1 MSNLTVQSLVR
12 RVDLFTLKLFLSTI
26 EEGQIGRA
34 AFREH
39 VVPSAATKRF
49 QDLEDAIG
57 MKLFDRTARGV
68 APSQAGVILAR
79 HVRDV
84 MSSLEELFRELGEL
98 SEGVRGRV
106 AVAAPGILIAQFLA
120 YEIGAFMRRFPQVEV
135 NIFHDQNA
143 MVLRALRNGEVDFA
157 VFSHVKGEVY
167 QGIES
172 VECRRDRLVL
182 LVPEWHPLSPTLN
195 VSLEAV
201 LDQEL
206 VSFGEGTTVMN
217 QLRHAALQIGR
228 EPRVR
233 YTVSAVD
240 AVRSMVSAGLG
251 VALLPASIAQADG
264 HQNVR
269 IVPIDGDWAERSYR
283 VGYLSGRAHSPAAEA
298 LINQIISPTAD

>member
-182 LVPEWHPLSPTLN
+182 LVPEWHPP
-195 VSLEAV
+195 
-201 LDQEL
+201 
-206 VSFGEGTTVMN
+206 
-217 QLRHAALQIGR
+217 
-228 EPRVR
+228 
-233 YTVSAVD
+233 
-240 AVRSMVSAGLG
+240 
-251 VALLPASIAQADG
+251 LPDSECF
-264 HQNVR
+264 
-269 IVPIDGDWAERSYR
+269 P
-283 VGYLSGRAHSPAAEA
+283 
-298 LINQIISPTAD
+298 

>member
-106 AVAAPGILIAQFLA
+106 AVAAPGHLDSAV
-120 YEIGAFMRRFPQVEV
+120 PC
-135 NIFHDQNA
+135 
-143 MVLRALRNGEVDFA
+143 LRDWCLHEA
-157 VFSHVKGEVY
+157 
-167 QGIES
+167 
-172 VECRRDRLVL
+172 
-182 LVPEWHPLSPTLN
+182 LSPSRGKYIPRPKRDGPACATQWR
-195 VSLEAV
+195 SGFRSIFACQGAKSTRESKASSAAAT
-201 LDQEL
+201 D
-206 VSFGEGTTVMN
+206 SCYSYPSGTPS
-217 QLRHAALQIGR
+217 
-228 EPRVR
+228 PR
-233 YTVSAVD
+233 
-240 AVRSMVSAGLG
+240 L
-251 VALLPASIAQADG
+251 
-264 HQNVR
+264 
-269 IVPIDGDWAERSYR
+269 
-283 VGYLSGRAHSPAAEA
+283 
-298 LINQIISPTAD
+298 